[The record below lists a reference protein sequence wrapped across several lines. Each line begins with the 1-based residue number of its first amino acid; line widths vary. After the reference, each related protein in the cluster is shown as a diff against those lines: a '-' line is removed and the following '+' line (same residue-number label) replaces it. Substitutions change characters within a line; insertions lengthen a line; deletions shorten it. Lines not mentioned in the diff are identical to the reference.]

1 MSFLLFLS
9 ETMIPLLIFVIIGY
23 GVLNHQPVYEEFIS
37 GAKKGLKMVI
47 QIMPTLIGLMM
58 ATGVLRASGLLDCV
72 AEIAAPLTE
81 KLKIPA
87 ELLPITII
95 KMFSSSAATGLLL
108 DIYKTYGADSRIGKM
123 ASVMLSSTE
132 TIFYTM
138 SVYFMSV
145 KVKKTRYTIPGAL
158 LATLAGTIASVWIV
172 TYMR

>member
-58 ATGVLRASGLLDCV
+58 ATG
-72 AEIAAPLTE
+72 
-81 KLKIPA
+81 
-87 ELLPITII
+87 
-95 KMFSSSAATGLLL
+95 LLL

-145 KVKKTRYTIPGAL
+145 KVKKTRYTIPGAS

>member
-138 SVYFMSV
+138 SVYFMSE

-172 TYMR
+172 AYMR

>member
-37 GAKKGLKMVI
+37 GAKKGLKMVM

-58 ATGVLRASGLLDCV
+58 ATGVLRASGLLDRV
-72 AEIAAPLTE
+72 AEIAAPLTD

-145 KVKKTRYTIPGAL
+145 KVKKKRYTIPGAL

-172 TYMR
+172 AYMR